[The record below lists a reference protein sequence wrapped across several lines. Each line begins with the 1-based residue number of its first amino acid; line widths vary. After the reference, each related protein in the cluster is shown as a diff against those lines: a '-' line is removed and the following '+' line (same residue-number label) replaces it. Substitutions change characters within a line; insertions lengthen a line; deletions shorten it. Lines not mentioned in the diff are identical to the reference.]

1 MNERYEGQCH
11 CGAIKFS
18 FEGKTIDAGLR
29 CNCSICAR
37 KGALMS
43 TQVIPEEDIKLNIKD
58 DESLGLYQF
67 GEATAKHYFCLH
79 CGIYTHH
86 ETARFPDAYRV
97 NLGCIDSVN
106 TFELSASVFDGKHL
120 L

>member
-1 MNERYEGQCH
+1 MKRIYEGQCH
-11 CGAIKFS
+11 CGAIHFR
-18 FEGKTIDAGLR
+18 FEGEEIKEGIR

-43 TQVIPEEDIKLNIKD
+43 AQVIPEEELTIRAKD
-58 DESLGLYQF
+58 DALGLYQF
-67 GEATAKHYFCLH
+67 GSGTAKHYFCRN

-97 NLGCIDSVN
+97 NLGCID
-106 TFELSASVFDGKHL
+106 ELETLDIPYNLFDGKNL